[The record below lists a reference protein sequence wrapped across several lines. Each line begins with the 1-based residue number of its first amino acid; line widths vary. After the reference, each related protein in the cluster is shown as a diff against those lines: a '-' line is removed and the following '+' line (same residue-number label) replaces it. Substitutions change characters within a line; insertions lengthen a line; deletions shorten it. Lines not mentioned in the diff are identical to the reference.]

1 MRDRLIERVSNNQF
15 LQGYSVPEAQIS
27 RTEPAYRT
35 RRDLQDPV
43 AIVFDPQLGVE
54 RAMKQAE
61 RVDRPLQRPSDFGL
75 YGRFQS
81 RRGDVDC
88 LFEKWPDQ
96 RVRLIEDRQHSQ
108 LASVGQA
115 FDRDLQPIDIVLHLN
130 ELASLLTQNTDSR
143 AAQKLP

>member
-1 MRDRLIERVSNNQF
+1 MRDRLIERVPNNQF
-15 LQGYSVPEAQIS
+15 LQRDSVPEAQTS
-27 RTEPAYRT
+27 RTEPTYRT

-43 AIVFDPQLGVE
+43 ALTFHPQLGMK

-61 RVDRPLQRPSDFGL
+61 RVDRPLQRPSDFVL

-81 RRGDVDC
+81 RWSDVDC

-96 RVRLIEDRQHSQ
+96 RVRLIENRQHFQ

-115 FDRDLQPIDIVLHLN
+115 FDADPQPAEVFP
-130 ELASLLTQNTDSR
+130 R
-143 AAQKLP
+143 RV